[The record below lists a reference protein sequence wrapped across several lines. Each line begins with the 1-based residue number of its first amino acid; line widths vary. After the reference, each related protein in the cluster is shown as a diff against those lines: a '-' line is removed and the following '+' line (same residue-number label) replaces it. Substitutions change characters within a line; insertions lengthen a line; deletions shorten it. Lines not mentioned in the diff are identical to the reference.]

1 MSEFQWI
8 VNDFLLTHLRGG
20 LTALG
25 IVLLA
30 VIVLTAVFVAV
41 ELRRDGEDDHADQ

>member
-1 MSEFQWI
+1 MSEFEWI
-8 VNDFLLTHLRGG
+8 ANAFLLQHLRGG

-41 ELRRDGEDDHADQ
+41 ELHRDGKDDHADQ